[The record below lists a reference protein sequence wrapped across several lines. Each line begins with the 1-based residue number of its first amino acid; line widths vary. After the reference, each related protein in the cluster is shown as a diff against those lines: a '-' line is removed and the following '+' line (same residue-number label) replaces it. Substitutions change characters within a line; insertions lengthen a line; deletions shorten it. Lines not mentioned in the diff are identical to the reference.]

1 MPDRRER
8 ERTPAMQLTLNLGHR
23 PALGREDF
31 LVTPANELAVAW
43 IDRWPDWP
51 GGSLCLYGPS
61 GSGKSHLLQVWRQAS
76 GAVELTGAA
85 LVDAEPPELLGEAR
99 HCAID
104 DAARAAAVPAAE
116 QCLLHLYNLV
126 RERGGDLLLTAER
139 PPAHWPV
146 ALPDLRSRL
155 VTLSAVALQPPDDV
169 LIEALLVKLFAD
181 RQLRVGQDVVSYLV
195 ARMERSFAAARDL
208 VAAIDAAALAARRE
222 VTIALVREVLR
233 SRKGDAV
240 TDEEG

>member
-1 MPDRRER
+1 
-8 ERTPAMQLTLNLGHR
+8 MQLTLNLGHR

-51 GGSLCLYGPS
+51 GGSLCLHGPS

-76 GAVELTGAA
+76 GAVELAA
-85 LVDAEPPELLGEAR
+85 VALDRAEPPELLGDAR
-99 HCAID
+99 HCAVD
-104 DAARAAAVPAAE
+104 DAERAAAAPSAE

-126 RERGGDLLLTAER
+126 RERGGHLLLTGER
-139 PPAHWPV
+139 PPARWPV

-155 VTLSAVALQPPDDV
+155 VTLPAVALQPPDDA

-181 RQLRVGQDVVSYLV
+181 RQLRVGQDVVGFLLT
-195 ARMERSFAAARDL
+195 RMERSFAEARDL
-208 VAAIDAAALAARRE
+208 VAAIDAAALAAQRE
-222 VTIALVREVLR
+222 VGISLVREVLR
-233 SRKGDAV
+233 SRSGL
-240 TDEEG
+240 EEGEAARGPGTSDDGD